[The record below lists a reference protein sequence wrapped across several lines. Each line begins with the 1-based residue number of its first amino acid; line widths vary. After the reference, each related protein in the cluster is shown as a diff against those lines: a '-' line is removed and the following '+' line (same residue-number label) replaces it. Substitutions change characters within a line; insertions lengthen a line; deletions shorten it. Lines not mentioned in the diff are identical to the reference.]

1 MDKRKKYWQL
11 FLSTF
16 KLSACTF
23 GGGFVIIPLMRER
36 FVKELHWI
44 EEEEML
50 DLTAIAQS
58 SPGSI
63 AINAS
68 ILVGYHV
75 AGIPGALIT
84 VLGAALPPFII
95 ISVIS
100 AFYQAFRDNKYVS
113 MAMAGML
120 AGVAA
125 VIFDV
130 VINMAWPILKKK
142 RWLPIVVI
150 LAAFAATR
158 FFSEYHSDYP
168 GLRCH
173 WGTGYAVSAKEGGGQ
188 MIYLELFW
196 SFFQV
201 GLFSIGGGYA
211 AMPLIQNQVVDIHPW
226 LTMTGFADI
235 MAIAEMTP
243 GPIALNA
250 ATFVGIQ
257 VAGLPGALIATV
269 GCIFPS
275 CVIVMALAYVY
286 YRFRGLSIVQGVL
299 AGLRPAVIAMIASAG
314 ISLLILALYGQRTLP
329 ADATGV
335 DLIALLIFL
344 GCFFVLRKWKP
355 SPIKVM
361 AGAALAGIVLYSFAA

>member
-1 MDKRKKYWQL
+1 M
-11 FLSTF
+11 S
-16 KLSACTF
+16 
-23 GGGFVIIPLMRER
+23 
-36 FVKELHWI
+36 
-44 EEEEML
+44 
-50 DLTAIAQS
+50 
-58 SPGSI
+58 
-63 AINAS
+63 
-68 ILVGYHV
+68 
-75 AGIPGALIT
+75 
-84 VLGAALPPFII
+84 
-95 ISVIS
+95 
-100 AFYQAFRDNKYVS
+100 
-113 MAMAGML
+113 
-120 AGVAA
+120 
-125 VIFDV
+125 
-130 VINMAWPILKKK
+130 
-142 RWLPIVVI
+142 
-150 LAAFAATR
+150 
-158 FFSEYHSDYP
+158 
-168 GLRCH
+168 
-173 WGTGYAVSAKEGGGQ
+173 
-188 MIYLELFW
+188 IYLKLIW
-196 SFFQV
+196 AYIKI
-201 GLFSIGGGYA
+201 GLFGFGGGYA
-211 AMPLIQNQVVDIHPW
+211 MLSLIQNEVVD
-226 LTMTGFADI
+226 TGWITNQTFTDVV
-235 MAIAEMTP
+235 AISQMTP

>member
-1 MDKRKKYWQL
+1 MIYWQL
-11 FLSTF
+11 FLSF
-16 KLSACTF
+16 LQ
-23 GGGFVIIPLMRER
+23 I
-36 FVKELHWI
+36 
-44 EEEEML
+44 
-50 DLTAIAQS
+50 
-58 SPGSI
+58 
-63 AINAS
+63 
-68 ILVGYHV
+68 
-75 AGIPGALIT
+75 GAL
-84 VLGAALPPFII
+84 
-95 ISVIS
+95 
-100 AFYQAFRDNKYVS
+100 
-113 MAMAGML
+113 
-120 AGVAA
+120 
-125 VIFDV
+125 
-130 VINMAWPILKKK
+130 
-142 RWLPIVVI
+142 
-150 LAAFAATR
+150 
-158 FFSEYHSDYP
+158 
-168 GLRCH
+168 
-173 WGTGYAVSAKEGGGQ
+173 
-188 MIYLELFW
+188 
-196 SFFQV
+196 SF
-201 GLFSIGGGYA
+201 GGGYA
-211 AMPLIQNQVVDIHPW
+211 AMPLIQNQVVDNHPW

-361 AGAALAGIVLYSFAA
+361 AGAALAGIVLYSFTA